1 MEQKFSRALL
11 FSMVRQSRGV
21 RSQLP
26 RHPELGIPRKQCQPS
41 LSANSAFSSLI
52 PEKVPQR
59 ILPPS
64 VRSLGF
70 AEVSDLTFR
79 AGRDQLAALHT
90 YACDTLRFLPVS
102 AILSFLA
109 FLHSRATGQV
119 CSLPSNRVSTHPW
132 VPSRI
137 PRPPLL
143 ERPPSPEQKVQNF
156 HSCFMSLKNSS

>member
-26 RHPELGIPRKQCQPS
+26 CHPELGVHRKQCQPS

-59 ILPPS
+59 TLSPS

-70 AEVSDLTFR
+70 AEVSDLTPFR
-79 AGRDQLAALHT
+79 AGRASSRLCTLTPVILCGFSQSLLFFLFLLFCIQEQLAKCVVCPLT
-90 YACDTLRFLPVS
+90 E
-102 AILSFLA
+102 
-109 FLHSRATGQV
+109 FLHIHGF
-119 CSLPSNRVSTHPW
+119 
-132 VPSRI
+132 
-137 PRPPLL
+137 PPG
-143 ERPPSPEQKVQNF
+143 SPGPL
-156 HSCFMSLKNSS
+156 C